1 MGHAT
6 EATPLWA
13 KVTKDDKDRQC
24 CSIALRVRI
33 LTSIISLAE
42 GYDIGVV
49 NGAVILFK
57 EELGLEA
64 WQVGVALSVFPC
76 CVALNSP
83 IAATL
88 GDWAGRK
95 PAMIVSSF
103 LLVAGCLLMA
113 TATNFWWLVAG
124 RATAG
129 SGAGIGLATVTA
141 YMSEVS
147 PSHARGFYSSLEEL
161 FVNVGNV
168 MGYLANAALLGMPY
182 DWRIMLGIGA
192 IPALSVFVT
201 LLFPYSL
208 TGIPESP
215 RYLQKV
221 GRHEEAREILLEL
234 LHGDEVEVDKAFAAW
249 MEEAKLQGG
258 MATWGETLH
267 AFCTSHRRVA
277 AAGVGGGMLNMFTGI
292 MLMMVMTT
300 TLLVGAGLSKRDAMW
315 VSVGLGA
322 TKAFMMLIV
331 AYFFLD
337 SVGRR
342 PLFLTSL
349 AACVMA
355 AGLGLGA
362 VVFAW
367 GDFWVIIGLLTFS
380 AGYSVGVG
388 PVPWVYSPEVFEN
401 RFRAKG
407 VALGISG
414 SRAWAVAHLFLFPL
428 LFPIIG
434 LMGFFMSLILMNI
447 LGAIYVFL
455 CCPETKGLS
464 LEEIHEVFHAKEDP
478 DVIHNENPKTA

>member
-1 MGHAT
+1 MGVAT
-6 EATPLWA
+6 ETTPL
-13 KVTKDDKDRQC
+13 TEQEKDRQC
-24 CSIALRVRI
+24 CTIALRVRI

-64 WQVGVALSVFPC
+64 WQVGVALSIFPC
-76 CVALNSP
+76 CVAINSP

-95 PAMIVSSF
+95 PAMIVSAF
-103 LLVAGCLLMA
+103 LLVVGCLLMA

-168 MGYLANAALLGMPY
+168 MGYLANAALLGVPY

-192 IPALSVFVT
+192 IPAFFVFLT

-221 GRHEEAREILLEL
+221 GRHDEAKEILLEL
-234 LHGDEVEVDKAFAAW
+234 LHGDEEEVEKAFAAW
-249 MEEAKLQGG
+249 LEEAKTQGG
-258 MATWGETLH
+258 MATWGETFH
-267 AFCTSHRRVA
+267 AFFTTHRRVA

-300 TLLVGAGLSKRDAMW
+300 TLLVGAGLSKREAMW
-315 VSVGLGA
+315 ISVGLGA
-322 TKAFMMLIV
+322 TKALVMLIV

-337 SVGRR
+337 TVGRR

-349 AACVMA
+349 GICSVAASV
-355 AGLGLGA
+355 GLGA
-362 VVFAW
+362 AALTW
-367 GDFWVIIGLLTFS
+367 GDLWVIIALLVFS
-380 AGYSVGVG
+380 AGYSIGVG

-414 SRAWAVAHLFLFPL
+414 SRAWAVTHLFLFPL
-428 LFPIIG
+428 VFPLIG
-434 LMGFFMSLILMNI
+434 LVGFFIFLFTVNV
-447 LGAIYVFL
+447 LGAIFVILFV
-455 CCPETKGLS
+455 PETKGRS
-464 LEEIHEVFHAKEDP
+464 LEEIHEIFHIEDSDEIKKENDP
-478 DVIHNENPKTA
+478 SLKNA